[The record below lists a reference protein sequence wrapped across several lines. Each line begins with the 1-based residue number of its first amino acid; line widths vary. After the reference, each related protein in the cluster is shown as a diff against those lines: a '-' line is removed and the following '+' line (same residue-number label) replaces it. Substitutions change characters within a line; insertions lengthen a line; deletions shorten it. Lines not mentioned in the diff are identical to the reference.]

1 MKLQMTVVDAGPLT
15 CPKNTLAAFA
25 TGEIT
30 IPSTVAVFQHPKY
43 GVVLWDS
50 GINDAVS
57 DPERAE
63 AYWGPGNK
71 VKFGADFFTRDDAI
85 DRKLDKLGIQPK
97 DVRYVVYSHLH
108 LDHAGGMS
116 YFPNAVH
123 VMQRDEVRNALFP
136 AQWTKDV
143 YCQQDL
149 RDIHKL
155 NVLEIDGDFD
165 LFADGMFRLVKS
177 PGHTPG
183 MQVMIVTL
191 PNRGRFILG
200 GDVGHLRDKY
210 NDMIPMPWDWD
221 AAEVNLSRKKVQHWE
236 RLGIPSFL
244 CHEPGDFAKLPINGT
259 YWD

>member
-1 MKLQMTVVDAGPLT
+1 MTLQMTAVNAGPLT

-30 IPSTVAVFQHPKY
+30 IPSTVAIFQHPQH
-43 GVVLWDS
+43 GVVLWDT
-50 GINDAVS
+50 GINDAVA

-63 AYWGPGNK
+63 AYWGAGNK
-71 VKFGADFFTRDDAI
+71 EKFGADHFKRDDAI

-123 VMQRDEVRNALFP
+123 VVQRDEVRNALFP
-136 AQWTKDV
+136 ADWTSSV
-143 YCQQDL
+143 YCGPDL
-149 RDIHKL
+149 RDIRKL

-165 LFADGMFRLVKS
+165 LFADGTFRLVKS

-183 MQVMIVTL
+183 MQMLFVTL

-210 NDMIPMPWDWD
+210 NEMIPMPWDWN
-221 AAEVNLSRKKVQHWE
+221 AAEVNLSRKRVQHWE
-236 RLGIPSFL
+236 RLGIPLFL
-244 CHEPGDFAKLPINGT
+244 CHDPGDFAKLPTDGT
-259 YWD
+259 HWD